1 MLQIF
6 EDPILISGPIMY
18 LSRKQ
23 NHFNYSILLFYF
35 RTIMPRRQTKID
47 PICKARKA
55 TEANEDPAGFEKNY
69 LDVKIGILFSR
80 NPFNGIYFFLHLRH
94 F

>member
-1 MLQIF
+1 
-6 EDPILISGPIMY
+6 
-18 LSRKQ
+18 
-23 NHFNYSILLFYF
+23 
-35 RTIMPRRQTKID
+35 MPRRQTKID